1 MGGPTAAARQSNL
14 DVPPGHSSAH
24 ETGQSN
30 LPSSIEN
37 RLSPLPITW
46 APLCERNLMQL
57 QVLNGAIF
65 PVKYNDR
72 FYTEALTAP
81 RDFVRLAHHCDLLV
95 GAVCC
100 RKEPRSA
107 DDPAP
112 GAKLYIM
119 TLGVLAPYRERGIGR
134 RLLTYVLENALAS
147 PAAADVTEIYLHVQ
161 VNNDEALSFYE
172 HFGFSIKERI
182 PNYYRRIEPAD
193 CFYVHKIV
201 TPPNARAAADEKFST

>member
-1 MGGPTAAARQSNL
+1 MGGPTVTAPQSNL
-14 DVPPGHSSAH
+14 DASPSGHSIVH
-24 ETGQSN
+24 EAAQSDP
-30 LPSSIEN
+30 LSSSKN

-65 PVKYNDR
+65 PVKYNDK
-72 FYTEALTAP
+72 FYKDALAAP
-81 RDFVRLAHHCDLLV
+81 PDFVRLAHHCDLLV

-100 RKEPRSA
+100 RREPRPA

-147 PAAADVTEIYLHVQ
+147 EAAADVTEIYLHVQ
-161 VNNDEALSFYE
+161 VDNDEALSFYE

-193 CFYVHKIV
+193 CYYVRKV
-201 TPPNARAAADEKFST
+201 VSPTNARAAGDEKSS